1 MCNFQIFH
9 WKVVNLYFLP
19 GSTFLSPFL
28 ALSNL
33 KNSFKSTTQ
42 KFRWN
47 FLQHS
52 KDNTHSNM
60 HDKWPS
66 SSIADS
72 NFVLGNA
79 QVPPAY
85 PIVYCSD
92 GFCELT
98 GYTRAQIM
106 QKGCACKF
114 LFGSETEKGQIGEI
128 TKALQDKTELKL
140 ELQLYKKNGKSFLI
154 DWLFQFSMFIFD
166 NFESVLFHPQF

>member
-1 MCNFQIFH
+1 M
-9 WKVVNLYFLP
+9 
-19 GSTFLSPFL
+19 SR
-28 ALSNL
+28 
-33 KNSFKSTTQ
+33 SFYK
-42 KFRWN
+42 N
-47 FLQHS
+47 FLF
-52 KDNTHSNM
+52 KNCFY
-60 HDKWPS
+60 P
-66 SSIADS
+66 IADS

-79 QVPPAY
+79 QVPPGY

-114 LFGSETEKGQIGEI
+114 LFGSETEKGLIGEI

-154 DWLFQFSMFIFD
+154 DWFFC
-166 NFESVLFHPQF
+166 